1 MSDRLAVEL
10 NIPRLVSRSGRLQG
24 YVPFAH
30 FKRLQGYLLEPV
42 SGDLYVDLKFGGV
55 ELHVNGTAHCRL
67 SGEVRV
73 ECHRC
78 SGETT
83 HQFDDEVE
91 FAFIKQEAEAD
102 EVDDRFEPVL
112 MDENG
117 RIRTVDMLEDE
128 LILQLPIAPRHADGE
143 PCIEQVPGV
152 LQESAVA
159 EKIDEQQRENP
170 FAALKSLNLN

>member
-10 NIPRLVSRSGRLQG
+10 NIPRLVSQSGRLQG

-42 SGDLYVDLKFGGV
+42 SGDLHVDLEFGGI
-55 ELHVNGTAHCRL
+55 EQHANGTAFCRL
-67 SGEVRV
+67 SGEVCV

-78 SGETT
+78 SGEMT
-83 HQFDDEVE
+83 HRFNDEVE
-91 FAFIKQEAEAD
+91 FAFIKSEADAD
-102 EVDDRFEPVL
+102 EVDERFEPVL
-112 MDENG
+112 IDENG
-117 RIRTVDMLEDE
+117 RVRIVDLLEDE
-128 LILQLPIAPRHADGE
+128 LILPLPIAPRHADGE

-152 LQESAVA
+152 LQEKAVA
-159 EKIDEQQRENP
+159 ETIAEQQRKTP